1 MTPRSLLPGE
11 SVDVEWTVDLAAAGA
26 TYYVTV
32 DGQSRVDECIE
43 ANNAAVIGGVDCAK
57 R

>member
-1 MTPRSLLPGE
+1 MPGE